1 MSSDTI
7 VDSASERRPFRLRF
21 SLLALLVL
29 ITLAC
34 LILGWWQF
42 IHLERQRL
50 IRRRDVLEKHVA
62 DLSAELKRKWE
73 DLLDIRRGMDIP
85 ESAAASALQ
94 EVDVKRLDRLD
105 VESMRIESELY
116 DLKAKGKASDLE
128 IGQQRLANLRKKQE
142 ELRRDLTNRGR
153 QSVQL
158 ETFRAELEHLQH
170 MINQF
175 SEELERLKLEA
186 EVRGIPSK

>member
-1 MSSDTI
+1 MSSDSI
-7 VDSASERRPFRLRF
+7 ASPPVRRPFRLRF
-21 SLLALLVL
+21 SLLALLIL
-29 ITLAC
+29 ITLTC

-62 DLSAELKRKWE
+62 DLSAELKRKWD
-73 DLLDIRRGMDIP
+73 DLLDIKRGMDIP
-85 ESAAASALQ
+85 ESAVASALQ

-105 VESMRIESELY
+105 EESMRIESELY

-128 IGQQRLANLRKKQE
+128 IGQQRLTNLRKKQE

-175 SEELERLKLEA
+175 SEELERLKIEA